1 MYVVSMCA
9 ATCPGKNEGCACEQ
23 WSAAQHEERQVGF
36 NGKAHNE
43 SSKEGGRQLEEDAKL
58 VTNSILHFDQVTM
71 TGGREGGRVGSTWS
85 TRTLPERTRPRALVG
100 QSGALTPQAES

>member
-1 MYVVSMCA
+1 MYVVSLCA

-58 VTNSILHFDQVTM
+58 VTNSILHLDQVAVR
-71 TGGREGGRVGSTWS
+71 GREGGREG
-85 TRTLPERTRPRALVG
+85 
-100 QSGALTPQAES
+100 

>member
-1 MYVVSMCA
+1 MYVVSLCA

-43 SSKEGGRQLEEDAKL
+43 SSKEGGGQLEKDAKL
-58 VTNSILHFDQVTM
+58 VTDSILHFDQVTV
-71 TGGREGGRVGSTWS
+71 TGGREGGREGGRVGST
-85 TRTLPERTRPRALVG
+85 
-100 QSGALTPQAES
+100 